1 MTQPDI
7 MSPEPITAER
17 TYQKLK
23 QNVAIGRYKPGSIL
37 NLQRLADE
45 FGTSVTPLRDAIHRL
60 VGERLIEVHQG
71 GGFELP
77 VPTAET
83 LRHLYTWHDHLIRH
97 AFRHPLPSDVL
108 PLLATSDTLD
118 NSPKQFA
125 DATSNFFAAAAASA
139 DNPEVHNAVASV
151 SDRLL
156 LARLAE
162 PKVIKS
168 TAAELHSLV
177 AVATRGPAAAIR
189 AAVRDYHRRRQRR
202 VDRLVVAIMT

>member
-1 MTQPDI
+1 

-23 QNVAIGRYKPGSIL
+23 QDIVIGRHRPGSVL

-45 FGTSVTPLRDAIHRL
+45 FGSSVTPLRDAIHRL

-83 LRHLYTWHDHLIRH
+83 LHHLYTWHDHLIRH
-97 AFRHPLPSDVL
+97 AFRYPLPSNIL
-108 PLLATSDTLD
+108 SALATSETLD
-118 NSPKQFA
+118 DSPEQFA
-125 DATSNFFAAAAASA
+125 DATSNFFAVAAASTQ
-139 DNPEVHNAVASV
+139 NPEVRNAVASA
-151 SDRLL
+151 SDRLH

-168 TAAELHSLV
+168 TAAELRSLA
-177 AVATRGPAAAIR
+177 AVATCGPAAAIR

-202 VDRLVVAIMT
+202 IDRMVVAIMT